1 MLNVFRNLDWT
12 VLLDLALSVIPVLV
26 CITIHE
32 VSHGL
37 CALALGDDTAKREGR
52 LSLNPFKHFDLVGFI
67 MLVVVHFGWA
77 KPVPVDMRRFKNPK
91 LGMALTALAGP
102 ASNMILAAVA
112 LFLYGLLFGTLYSS
126 TVGFYALYAL
136 SITARISVSLGIFNL
151 IPVPPLD
158 GSKVLFSVMPQRWYY
173 VLMRYEK
180 YGSIVMIVLVL
191 TGILSGPLSAA
202 VDWVLGGFGVFWK
215 LGAALAGL
223 LGL

>member
-126 TVGFYALYAL
+126 TVGFYVLYAL

-202 VDWVLGGFGVFWK
+202 VKWVLGGFGVFWK

>member
-126 TVGFYALYAL
+126 TVGFYALYSL

-202 VDWVLGGFGVFWK
+202 VEWVLGGFGVFWK

>member
-126 TVGFYALYAL
+126 TVGFYALYSL

-158 GSKVLFSVMPQRWYY
+158 GSKVLFSAMPQRWYY

-202 VDWVLGGFGVFWK
+202 VKWVLGGFGVFWK